1 MSQKA
6 LALTIG
12 VDQAILCAVERG
24 RKSALPED
32 AMGRAWR
39 ALGLSEAER
48 RELGWKAKHDGLI
61 REVYLRQSPE
71 VAQLISA
78 ALMAYETLPPA
89 ARVGLI
95 ALLKSKAKSGAD
107 VRDLE
112 SHAAVAAHAAGEASM
127 T

>member
-24 RKSALPED
+24 RKPALAD
-32 AMGRAWR
+32 DVMARAWQ
-39 ALGLSEAER
+39 ALRLSEAER
-48 RELGWKAKHDGLI
+48 RELGWMAKHDGLI
-61 REVYLRQSPE
+61 REVYLRQSAE

-89 ARVGLI
+89 ARAGLI

-112 SHAAVAAHAAGEASM
+112 SQAAVAAHAAGEASM